1 MPSGGSKP
9 DPASRFLEALW
20 AERGAARNTL
30 DAYRRDLDALAC
42 FLDGDEPDLNR
53 ADRGQVLSFLASRIR
68 RGASERSVSRALS
81 VFRQYYRWARREGLV
96 EEDPTALIQF
106 PRQRPKL
113 PVSITEREVEAL
125 IDAPDTE
132 TPLGL
137 RDRALLEL
145 FYATGLRVSELA
157 GLNCHEINFRQ
168 AALRVCGK
176 GGKERVVPIG
186 EAALKWVQ
194 AWLDQGRGELLR
206 GSACDRVFISARGSG
221 LSRQGLWHIIRRH
234 ARAAG
239 IRGEI
244 SPHTLR
250 HAFATH
256 LLNHGADLRIVQL
269 LLGHSDLSTTQ
280 IYTHLARAR
289 LQEMYSKHHPRG

>member
-1 MPSGGSKP
+1 MN
-9 DPASRFLEALW
+9 RFLEALW

-30 DAYRRDLDALAC
+30 DAYRRDLSALTR
-42 FLDGDEPDLNR
+42 FLDEQEADLHR
-53 ADRGQVLSFLASRIR
+53 ADRGRILSFLASRIR
-68 RGASERSVSRALS
+68 GGASERSVSRALS
-81 VFRQYYRWARREGLV
+81 ALRQYYRWAHREGLV
-96 EEDPTALIQF
+96 GEDPTALIQF
-106 PRQRPKL
+106 PRRRPKL
-113 PVSITEREVEAL
+113 PASITERDVEAL

-157 GLNCHEINFRQ
+157 DLKCHEINFRQ

-186 EAALKWVQ
+186 DAALKW
-194 AWLDQGRGELLR
+194 ARRWLEQGRGKLLR
-206 GSACDRVFISARGSG
+206 GSSCDRVFVSARGSG

-289 LQEMYSKHHPRG
+289 LQELYERHHPRG